1 MRRLV
6 QFSSSLVVA
15 LAVLAATAQPA
26 RAQEPK
32 SAAPAKELVQVLTG
46 KKMDPWQCARRI
58 RPTRPGGPVFRR
70 RSSWCRP
77 ATRRRAAERKLAR
90 NEFRDVYIELNSA
103 SVLDPGFHHQHRR

>member
-46 KKMDPWQCARRI
+46 KKMDAVAVRVSRI
-58 RPTRPGGPVFRR
+58 LPT
-70 RSSWCRP
+70 S
-77 ATRRRAAERKLAR
+77 
-90 NEFRDVYIELNSA
+90 
-103 SVLDPGFHHQHRR
+103 